1 MVDLRIAPFCLS
13 DEQIKWVE
21 HTKKSL
27 SLEEKIGQLF
37 CFCSRYNAGGKAE
50 LDEFFSVAQP
60 GAIMLRPMEL
70 EKAVEYQ
77 NLLQEKCKIPLL
89 VAANLESGGNGI
101 VAEGTHITS
110 PMGIAATGKVE
121 FAEKLG
127 AICAREGSAVGGNW
141 AFAPIIDIDFNFRN
155 PITNTRTFGSD
166 PHTVKDFGRTY
177 VETVQENGMA
187 ACIKHF
193 PGDGCDER
201 DQHLVTTINDLTCE
215 EWDETYGMVYR
226 ECIQAGAMSVMVG
239 HIMQPAWSRR
249 LNPSLKDEDLL
260 PASLSR
266 ELLNGLLREH
276 LDFNGLICTDA
287 STMCGYA
294 IALDRRKA
302 LPLSIEA
309 GCDMILFTKNLQ
321 EDYSFVLEGYRNGQ
335 ISEERLE
342 DALSRVLGMKAALK
356 LPWRNESYSLE
367 KAEKVVGCP
376 EHQLWAREAAEA
388 SITLVK
394 NLDQILPLSS
404 DQYKRILYVPLESE
418 KGVVYSAK
426 DGVCQRFAG
435 LLEKEGFEITVFEPD
450 PALEGNMRS
459 YQSYLESFDLILY
472 AANIVTK
479 SNQTTVRIEWK
490 QPMGAD
496 VPIFITT
503 IPTVF
508 VSFENPYHLL
518 DVPRIRTFINA
529 YSSTDDVQEVLVDK
543 LMGRSEFKGQ
553 NPVDAFCGKWDTH
566 L

>member
-1 MVDLRIAPFCLS
+1 MVDLRIAPFYLS
-13 DEQIKWVE
+13 DEQIEWVE
-21 HTKKSL
+21 KTKESL

-37 CFCSRYNAGGKAE
+37 CFCSRYDAGGEKE

-60 GAIMLRPMEL
+60 GAIMLRPMAL

-77 NLLQEKCKIPLL
+77 NLLQKKCKIPLL

-101 VAEGTHITS
+101 ITEGTHITS
-110 PMGIAATGKVE
+110 PMGIAATGNVD
-121 FAEKLG
+121 FAKKLG
-127 AICAREGSAVGGNW
+127 EICAREGSAVGANW

-155 PITNTRTFGSD
+155 PITNTRTFGSNPD
-166 PHTVKDFGRTY
+166 TVKAFGKAY
-177 VETVQENGMA
+177 VETVQKYGMA
-187 ACIKHF
+187 ASIKHF

-201 DQHLVTTINDLTCE
+201 DQHLVTTINDLSCE
-215 EWDETYGMVYR
+215 EWDKTYGAVYG

-249 LNPSLKDEDLL
+249 LNPTLREEDIL
-260 PASLSR
+260 PASLSD
-266 ELLNGLLREH
+266 ELLNGLLRGH
-276 LDFNGLICTDA
+276 LNFNGLICTDA

-302 LPLSIEA
+302 LPKSIEA

-321 EDYSFVLEGYRNGQ
+321 EDYSYVLDGYRSGL

-342 DALSRVLGMKAALK
+342 DALTRILGMKAALK
-356 LPWRNESYSLE
+356 LPWCDRKYSLE
-367 KAEKVVGCP
+367 EAEKIVGCAM
-376 EHQLWAREAAEA
+376 HHMWAREAADE

-394 NLDQILPLSS
+394 NLDNLFPLSPEK
-404 DQYKRILYVPLESE
+404 YKRILFVPLESG
-418 KGVVYSAK
+418 KGMVYSVK
-426 DGVCQRFAG
+426 DGVCQRFAR
-435 LLEKEGFEITVFEPD
+435 LMEKEGFEITMFEPD
-450 PALEGNMRS
+450 PALEGNMKPYRD
-459 YQSYLESFDLILY
+459 YLEAYDLILY
-472 AANIVTK
+472 AANIATK

-518 DVPRIRTFINA
+518 DVPRVRTFINA
-529 YSSTDDVQEVLVDK
+529 YSSTDDVQEVLVNK
-543 LMGRSEFKGQ
+543 LMGRSEFKGHS
-553 NPVDAFCGKWDTH
+553 PVDAFCGKWDTH